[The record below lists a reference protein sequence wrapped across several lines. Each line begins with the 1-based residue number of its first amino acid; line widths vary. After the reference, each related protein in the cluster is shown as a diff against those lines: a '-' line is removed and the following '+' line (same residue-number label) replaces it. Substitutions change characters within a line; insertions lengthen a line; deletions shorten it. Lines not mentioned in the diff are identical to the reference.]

1 MPVPVPARIVDSLMG
16 PAGRLD
22 GVVIYPHIGADG
34 DALGASF
41 GLAAAMH
48 RIGVRTLVVLEE
60 PPTAPFGF
68 LPGADRALVRPD
80 PSDSSIPA
88 FQSIAIALDC
98 EGPLRLGSRAPFY
111 RSAPVRLVVDH
122 HPQAPGAEDPADGV
136 LRYIDPAA
144 SSCGELVRLVLEAIG
159 SRMGIDLLDADAAQ
173 CLMTALLADTGGFR
187 FANAN
192 ADSFLAAAAYI
203 AHGAD
208 VRSLSQRIFDAT
220 TPGRLRITGRAFTD
234 ARFDCGGRIASFA
247 ASAALFEEYS
257 ALESDLDGI
266 AGRLRDVDGV
276 EVAFVLRERSEGG
289 GIRVN
294 ARSGAG
300 FDSSAFARGFG
311 GGGHARASGFTV
323 EATLS
328 DALALVLA
336 EARKV
341 LACAETD

>member
-1 MPVPVPARIVDSLMG
+1 MPVPVPATIVDSLMA
-16 PAGRLD
+16 PSGRLD
-22 GVVIYPHIGADG
+22 GVVVYPNIGADG

-41 GLAAAMH
+41 GLVAALS
-48 RIGVRTLVVLEE
+48 RIGVRSLVVLEE
-60 PPTAPFGF
+60 APTAPFGF

-80 PSDSSIPA
+80 PADPAIPA
-88 FQSIAIALDC
+88 FQSVAIALDC
-98 EGPLRLGSRAPFY
+98 EGPQRLGSRAPFFS
-111 RSAPVRLVVDH
+111 SAPVRIVVDH
-122 HPQAPGAEDPADGV
+122 HPAAPGVETPADGV

-144 SSCGELVRLVLEAIG
+144 SSCGELVHRVLAAIG
-159 SRMGIDLLDADAAQ
+159 SRTGTDLLDADSAQ

-192 ADSFLAAAAYI
+192 ADSFLAAAAYVS
-203 AHGAD
+203 HGAD

-247 ASAALFEEYS
+247 APASLFEQCG

-266 AGRLRDVDGV
+266 AGRLRDVFGV

-300 FDSSAFARGFG
+300 FDSSLFARGFG

-323 EATLS
+323 EATL
-328 DALALVLA
+328 AEARTLVLA

-341 LACAETD
+341 LGCAETD